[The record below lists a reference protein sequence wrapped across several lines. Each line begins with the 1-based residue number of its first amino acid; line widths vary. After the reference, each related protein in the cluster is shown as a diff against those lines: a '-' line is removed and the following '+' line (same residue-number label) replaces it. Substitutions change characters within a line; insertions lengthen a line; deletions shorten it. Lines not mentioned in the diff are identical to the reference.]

1 MTVQWECITWVTWF
15 LCCSDAILHLDQ
27 HDILSARCCSDDV
40 LLGKIRLA
48 VKNSFQGTESLAGGK
63 NSFQVL
69 KKYIFHWSGGKDDMV
84 RSQKAW
90 GPSEPWW
97 KKNIFQYRQLR
108 EKWGPNQWSQCL
120 PILQEPIMYNCRI
133 VQLGGFFCNFHNY
146 VLETAEDRKII
157 WVGVSRE

>member
-15 LCCSDAILHLDQ
+15 LCCSDVILHLDQ
-27 HDILSARCCSDDV
+27 HDILSALCCSDDV

-97 KKNIFQYRQLR
+97 KKKYLSIQTTQGKVRAKSMKPVPSYFAGANH
-108 EKWGPNQWSQCL
+108 
-120 PILQEPIMYNCRI
+120 
-133 VQLGGFFCNFHNY
+133 VQLQNSTTWGIFCNFHSY
-146 VLETAEDRKII
+146 VLETAEDGKII